1 MQKRKISRVLGI
13 GLTALLLVGLM
24 AFALVP
30 ATGCQGPQG
39 VPGPTGPQGP
49 AGPQGA
55 EDPQG
60 PEGPAG
66 PKGATGPQGPAGPA
80 RQLVI
85 GVENQVSNV
94 TNVLK
99 ANYDDPDDGLAGF
112 SYVYEVRTDSEY
124 EYNVVWRASRG
135 QDVVILG
142 ANFPTDETAVITISE
157 DGENRKWFSQQINDF
172 GAFRANKTIPSWVN
186 TNITVSVIAWVDLN
200 GNGDLEEDKGELQ
213 ACWPLYIR

>member
-1 MQKRKISRVLGI
+1 MQKGKISRVLGI

-30 ATGCQGPQG
+30 AAGCQGPQG
-39 VPGPTGPQGP
+39 IPGPTGSQGP
-49 AGPQGA
+49 A
-55 EDPQG
+55 
-60 PEGPAG
+60 
-66 PKGATGPQGPAGPA
+66 GPAGPA

-85 GVENQVSNV
+85 GVENPVSNV

-99 ANYDDPDDGLAGF
+99 ANYDDPDDGLPGF

-124 EYNVVWRASRG
+124 EYNVIWRASRG

-142 ANFPTDETAVITISE
+142 ANFPTDETAIVTISE
-157 DGENRKWFSQQINDF
+157 DGENRQWFSQKVNDF
-172 GAFRANKTIPSWVN
+172 GAFRVSKPIPSWVN

-200 GNGDLEEDKGELQ
+200 GNGDLEEEDGELQ